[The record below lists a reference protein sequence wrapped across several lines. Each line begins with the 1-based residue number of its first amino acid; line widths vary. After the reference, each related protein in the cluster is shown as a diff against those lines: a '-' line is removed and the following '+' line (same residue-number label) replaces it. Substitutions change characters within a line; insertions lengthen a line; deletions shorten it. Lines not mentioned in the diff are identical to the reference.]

1 MKKIR
6 KITIDGRA
14 THLPTAI
21 VNIAYFTV
29 GKRTATLSVLQTVA
43 YAPMKSTKQNRHIAE
58 KGVFDGSQD

>member
-1 MKKIR
+1 MKKKK

-14 THLPTAI
+14 THLSTAI
-21 VNIAYFTV
+21 VNIAYFTA

-43 YAPMKSTKQNRHIAE
+43 FVPMKFTKQNRHIAE